1 MTWEA
6 VLSQVDYDC
15 GQVDPTNM
23 IMLCRIG
30 SQVSSYKT
38 LASTTDKWPALSR
51 MLEGWTGGPKI
62 LMPELQN
69 IKIQTGTYNI
79 IYRERD
85 T

>member
-6 VLSQVDYDC
+6 VLSY
-15 GQVDPTNM
+15 GRSQVDPTNM

-51 MLEGWTGGPKI
+51 MLEGRTGGPK
-62 LMPELQN
+62 N
-69 IKIQTGTYNI
+69 
-79 IYRERD
+79 
-85 T
+85 